1 MLRSELVI
9 SLHTM
14 RAEGKSIREIARQ
27 TGYSRNTIRR
37 YLRCVG
43 IPEKQTRKSRGSKL
57 DPFKPFLQERL
68 QEGIYNCEVLF
79 ELLQEKGYTGGR
91 TILKD
96 YVKDFRPPRQVPAVL
111 RYETKPGEY
120 AQVDWGL
127 CDYVDLDGT
136 VRKVPVF
143 VMVLGYSRATYIEF
157 TKRCDIH
164 SFLRCLIHAFEYF
177 GGIPKVM
184 LTDQM
189 KTVVLGMGDD
199 RKPRWHSLFADFA
212 AAIGL
217 VPKVCKVRRP
227 ETKGKV
233 ERGVQYVKY
242 NFLPGKRFVDLQDLN
257 QQALHWCERINRR
270 IHGTTGE
277 RPIDRLREEN
287 LSSIPSADR
296 WEKYLHEPRQV
307 SRDGFV
313 SYDGVRYGVPWRY
326 SGREVTVREVNGWVE
341 IWADGTCITRHQ
353 KVYRSR
359 AMVFCENQYAGLT
372 TAQGFAYPRSQAR
385 QISSQ
390 QVEVRSLDVYDQLT
404 GVGA

>member
-1 MLRSELVI
+1 MLRSGIVI

-27 TGYSRNTIRR
+27 TGHSRNTVRR
-37 YLRCVG
+37 YLRG
-43 IPEKQTRKSRGSKL
+43 EFIPEKGTRKSRGSKL

-79 ELLQEKGYTGGR
+79 ELLREKGYTGGR

-96 YVKDFRPPRQVPAVL
+96 YVKDFRPPKQVPAVL

-127 CDYVDLDGT
+127 CDYVDQDGN

-257 QQALHWCERINRR
+257 QQALHWCERINCR

-277 RPIDRLREEN
+277 RPTDRLREEH
-287 LSSIPSADR
+287 LSPIPSADR

-326 SGREVTVREVNGWVE
+326 SGREGTVREVNGWVE
-341 IWADGTCITRHQ
+341 IWVDGTCIARHQ

-359 AMVFCENQYAGLT
+359 STVFCENQYAGLT
-372 TAQGFAYPRSQAR
+372 TAQGYAYPRPQAR

-390 QVEVRSLDVYDQLT
+390 QVEVRSLDVYEQLT